1 MSGSMLV
8 LGAVALIALLVGFG
22 FLLGFLRGFRKS
34 LYFTIIFIV
43 VIVISFIFATALAK
57 SVYSGS
63 TLWKFAKGALPSS
76 MTEGAEGVNSL
87 KEFVR
92 FFITKNYTEV
102 LESGI
107 TAGESIVANENA
119 MGIVDGLIVM
129 ILKIVM
135 LIGSYLIL
143 TVTFYIVFGLIYILF
158 LRPKTYIETET
169 TTDEDGNESV
179 EEREVKPKKKR
190 LSGGLIGGVKGFVK
204 AMIILIP
211 ISFAIGMIAQIEIPT
226 NSSASI
232 TDARLADSSKA
243 SSTLKDIVD
252 ACKSYDS
259 SIGKMYFGLDD
270 AIMDK
275 LISYDVKGADGKK
288 VKVVLR
294 KEVSGFIDIYNTIEK
309 EIGMDNIKDYD
320 FKNNLNSSEMKAIV
334 ASITENLSE
343 SKATTT
349 LLTAVGDE
357 ASVILKDKASKND
370 KDIEML
376 FDEVDLKNKD
386 NKWWSEQ
393 IAQLNDIYNAFADM
407 KLDFTKAS
415 SKEYNLMFAET
426 TSTDFEHFV
435 DEVFNNELIEMFING
450 GLRYAAKKLPEEL
463 SDVEEA
469 TEDVIADNGVRNE
482 LKAFSKFIDIIRDD
496 IKFKDGSV
504 DMDLLTVGTLD
515 KIVDTKVL
523 ENSKIV
529 GKATTSL
536 IKSAVRV
543 ITYDGSPI
551 NFDESIFDDANFK
564 IHNELD
570 SMTNVLTDG
579 FGTNYSLGDL
589 KNFESTSEIGQISK
603 MLDSNS
609 LPESKITNTLFSAIL
624 PVVANGLAPAED
636 FSDITWKNEYKSF
649 SGLLNGM
656 FDETEPLSNVIN
668 INFESITLA
677 KLDNL
682 AKTDKVWSG
691 VAVSR
696 IFNGLVIPFVDGI
709 EVDGTSITLD
719 YDKSKIIWRNELKSM
734 VLIGL
739 WANDTDGNIENDYDN
754 SISTITDAFGD
765 TLKVRVLKT
774 LGEEVQ
780 DEKQNELLH
789 ALANATLKQ
798 LLGAEVGDAKDECP
812 ALANVANIL
821 DDNETDS
828 YKGYG
833 SIVVSTLS
841 SKATGALPEAQFKT
855 LTNTL
860 SINIS
865 TSNYLQKVV
874 SDNLATSLDK
884 SSWNGDKWEIEMTAV
899 DNVAQEMDP
908 DSEGNIAMGSI
919 NESMNEVK
927 DAMLVELQENT
938 PYSEILQDVFAE
950 TLVNNTL
957 IDNKSDIT
965 DWELEMDGL
974 ITVARTME
982 TDGKLKMSELNE
994 ILIIRVRTVDSLK
1007 YNTHKS
1013 IVLMNTMTKNLSE
1026 PMSTPNMSSWAR
1038 DKWQREM
1045 PRIGEVLKTLAS
1057 DPTDFDD
1064 AITISEVN
1072 MGEDSEIKRVT
1083 FERIEDNIA
1092 YSEALQ
1098 NMFKNAM
1105 KDVEEPDKTVNPYD
1119 FPDPEI
1125 ITGDTLYSA
1134 WWDAEITGLVN
1145 VIYTEME
1152 LEEKDT
1158 VKLSEFSET
1167 EGTKA
1172 KVVKSLSNESYY
1184 YRNDGENPMVI
1195 VLKVKVYST
1204 TFSQHTNIGVSEYLQ
1219 YMFKPNFRDLS
1230 KNGVAPDYR
1239 YFEYT
1244 ETYNWDLEFVKIM
1257 NVFLTTQMK
1266 YEDEHLRDIDDNEEI
1281 TFEDD
1286 VTFRLLNA
1294 EDTASNTNREA
1305 ALRNK
1310 AVLDSISENI
1320 SENTYLQ
1327 YVLAPEMKKMMLN
1340 GRKPGD
1346 YDYEELAKYISK
1358 DPTTIS
1364 GNETGWTNSEWVNET
1379 DLLNQMAQL
1388 LITEESPK
1396 MEGIDFYQLDQTTVE
1411 LICDI
1416 TPQSYLLQSKMAK
1429 PFIDAG
1435 INNSAITSVESL
1447 IGTEISLMEYI
1458 VKYEWNDGKNEA
1470 YEAVMETLNTKR
1482 EELKQMKSAE
1492 YTIDIPNQ
1500 ICKFV
1505 NGEEVIVEISIETGL
1520 VTDKNGNAF
1529 LTDSVDTKLDAIK
1542 TYAEYAM
1549 MHKSLSDNEA
1559 ANPSDTYL
1567 PIMVEKIA
1575 ERGNGF
1581 VYSE

>member
-169 TTDEDGNESV
+169 TTDEDGNETV
-179 EEREVKPKKKR
+179 EEREVKAKKRR

-357 ASVILKDKASKND
+357 ASVIIKDKASKND
-370 KDIEML
+370 ADMALL
-376 FDEVDLKNKD
+376 FEEIDLKNKD
-386 NKWWSEQ
+386 NKWWQEQ

-435 DEVFNNELIEMFING
+435 DEVFNNELMEMVISG
-450 GLRYAAKKLPEEL
+450 GIKYAVKKLPDNL
-463 SDVEEA
+463 SEVENTA
-469 TEDVIADNGVRNE
+469 TQVVLDKEVEQE
-482 LKAFSKFIDIIRDD
+482 LKAFSKLIDVIKNDLTFNNGSIDMNQ
-496 IKFKDGSV
+496 IKFK
-504 DMDLLTVGTLD
+504 TLSN
-515 KIVDTKVL
+515 IVDTNILNDSKLVSKATKVL
-523 ENSKIV
+523 LKNAFGEDSGLDIDFNKFDDPTFSIHDECKYLSEVIIA
-529 GKATTSL
+529 GFGSETTTSEL
-536 IKSAVRV
+536 KDFADSA
-543 ITYDGSPI
+543 
-551 NFDESIFDDANFK
+551 N
-564 IHNELD
+564 
-570 SMTNVLTDG
+570 
-579 FGTNYSLGDL
+579 
-589 KNFESTSEIGQISK
+589 IGQICDV
-603 MLDSNS
+603 LDCPS
-609 LPESKITNTLFSAIL
+609 LPKTIIADGLFSSILPMVAKFVAPTETFDDIDWSNEYDNLSVLLKEIYTRDTKYSELTDLNFDTIKLRQIDNLSKNNDIWQDVAVPRMFKGIVSKFTNGLIINGESVTVTYDESKVN
-624 PVVANGLAPAED
+624 
-636 FSDITWKNEYKSF
+636 WQ
-649 SGLLNGM
+649 
-656 FDETEPLSNVIN
+656 
-668 INFESITLA
+668 
-677 KLDNL
+677 
-682 AKTDKVWSG
+682 
-691 VAVSR
+691 
-696 IFNGLVIPFVDGI
+696 
-709 EVDGTSITLD
+709 
-719 YDKSKIIWRNELKSM
+719 NELKSL
-734 VLIGL
+734 VQLGL
-739 WANDTDGNIENDYDN
+739 YASDTNEDITDDYDN
-754 SISTITDAFGD
+754 QVNVLVNAFNNSVKVKLLDVLGNEIQTDKEF
-765 TLKVRVLKT
+765 
-774 LGEEVQ
+774 
-780 DEKQNELLH
+780 LH
-789 ALANATLKQ
+789 SFANATLKKM
-798 LLGAEVGDAKDECP
+798 LGENVSDAKYECK

-821 DDNETDS
+821 DDNTSDS
-828 YKGYG
+828 YLGYG
-833 SIVVSTLS
+833 SIELSTVGDKVSE
-841 SKATGALPEAQFKT
+841 ALPEMQFKA
-855 LTNTL
+855 LTNSL
-860 SINIS
+860 ALNIKES
-865 TSNYLQKVV
+865 KYLQSNVENKIAV
-874 SDNLATSLDK
+874 SVDK

-994 ILIIRVRTVDSLK
+994 ILIIRVRTVDSLED
-1007 YNTHKS
+1007 NTHKS

-1204 TFSQHTNIGVSEYLQ
+1204 TFSQRTNIGVSEYLQ

-1244 ETYNWDLEFVKIM
+1244 DTYNWDNEFVKIM

-1266 YEDEHLRDIDDNEEI
+1266 YEDEHLRDIYDNEEI

-1294 EDTASNTNREA
+1294 EDTASHTNKEA
-1305 ALRNK
+1305 AERNK
-1310 AVLDSISENI
+1310 AVLDAISENI

-1470 YEAVMETLNTKR
+1470 YEAVMETLNAKR
-1482 EELKQMKSAE
+1482 EELKQMKNAS
-1492 YTIDIPNQ
+1492 YDVVGLN
-1500 ICKFV
+1500 CKFFDSV
-1505 NGEEVIVEISIETGL
+1505 NNTIVEISSETGL

-1549 MHKSLSDNEA
+1549 MHKSLSDNASEH
-1559 ANPSDTYL
+1559 PEDERL
-1567 PIMVEKIA
+1567 PQMVSKLAYRCNNEFI
-1575 ERGNGF
+1575 
-1581 VYSE
+1581 YSE